1 MVTPAASLEND
12 GETGW
17 TMDEQLTELVRDLTE
32 AAGPNLLAV
41 ILYGSAA
48 TGEFHAKHSDLN
60 LLCLFDKLDA
70 DTLARLNPT
79 TRKWVRKGHPPPLV
93 FAASQLARAADVF
106 AIELLDIKARH
117 KVLQGADLL
126 AGIDVPLAL
135 HHLQVE
141 RELRQALV
149 RLREHYLA
157 GDGDTKAVLGLMTA
171 SVSTFATLFRH
182 ATVALGAPVADLQK
196 LLRKR
201 DSIDHLAAMLGFSAV
216 PFHTALDLRE
226 GKIDAGKVDAGVL
239 FGEYLA
245 AVSMVV
251 NEIDRRLAD
260 RSGV

>member
-1 MVTPAASLEND
+1 
-12 GETGW
+12 
-17 TMDEQLTELVRDLTE
+17 MDEQLTRLVRELTQS
-32 AAGPNLLAV
+32 AGSNLLSV

-60 LLCLFDKLDA
+60 LLCLFEKLDA
-70 DTLARLNPT
+70 DALARLNPI
-79 TRKWVRKGHPPPLV
+79 TRRWVRKGHPPPLV

-106 AIELLDIKARH
+106 AIELLDIKASH
-117 KVLQGADLL
+117 KVLHGADLM
-126 AGIDVPLAL
+126 AEIDVPLAL

-157 GDGDTKAVLGLMTA
+157 SDGDAKSVLRLITV

-182 ATVALGAPVADLQK
+182 AAVTVGDPVED
-196 LLRKR
+196 LRKPAR
-201 DSIDHLAAMLGFSAV
+201 KRESVDRLATLLKFSAR

-226 GKIDAGKVDAGVL
+226 GKIEAGKVDAGTL

-245 AVSMVV
+245 AVSLVV
-251 NEIDRRLAD
+251 DEIDRRLAD
-260 RSGV
+260 RGTQ